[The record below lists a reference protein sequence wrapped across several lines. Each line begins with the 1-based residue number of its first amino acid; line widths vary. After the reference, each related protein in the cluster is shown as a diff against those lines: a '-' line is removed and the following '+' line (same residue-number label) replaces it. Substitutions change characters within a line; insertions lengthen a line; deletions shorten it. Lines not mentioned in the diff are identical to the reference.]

1 MAYENPDFLKKY
13 KRRQSARIR
22 KKMEGLLCM
31 QNYNKMEDIME
42 SLNQQYLNL
51 LTDERILFNSMLNT
65 QGNSRLKRLISQ
77 INLRKKVKEKVK
89 LTAIHRKMENISILE
104 TTIFNIRTL
113 TDMLFYRLYK
123 NENMQITKESYNK
136 KLKEYQFISE
146 KLEIIL
152 GIKEDILAGNNIEHS
167 IIVADS
173 VLTVLTNLLSKSYD
187 SQMLHPKNDYDSKAK
202 KVARD
207 SILYNSSLYESIKDY
222 QNLDEILKESLK
234 KGYSYDIYRNLVD
247 AFLVFKN
254 ESKSEETKQNEELK
268 NNDTYVICSQ
278 ANNDSILALYSKKQL
293 IMASK
298 ALLAEVEKRQTPEDI
313 QSLASITNHLSRRR

>member
-1 MAYENPDFLKKY
+1 MAYENPEFLKKY
-13 KRRQSARIR
+13 KRRQLARIR

-31 QNYNKMEDIME
+31 QNYNKMENIME

-77 INLRKKVKEKVK
+77 INLRKKVEEKVK

-187 SQMLHPKNDYDSKAK
+187 SQMLHPKNDYDSEAK
-202 KVARD
+202 KVERD

-222 QNLDEILKESLK
+222 RNLDEILKESLK

-268 NNDTYVICSQ
+268 NNDTHVICSQ